1 MESIRIVNTGLP
13 NTETNQTILSSV
25 LGQMSDGMWEETYSR
40 RDREGY
46 YRCADPE
53 GSDIKITDRR
63 WVVNPYTRMSDAKIL
78 RFFAKKI
85 RQVCLQELKDR
96 YPDKTNRPRFC
107 KTLDDMSNYLGCS
120 YENKIVLFQDAYI
133 AAEVMKNTA
142 ARLEGGEVK

>member
-120 YENKIVLFQDAYI
+120 YENKIVLFRDAYI